1 MQFQHQQ
8 QNPNYQNNQHP
19 TDDFDSSWVPNPHG
33 QVNTSAATPGLINVI
48 GSKNLDSL
56 LTNPWLM
63 SIFVATVIL
72 VVISAIR
79 EASPFGLSQ
88 QLSLVKTHQN
98 RILNKKHTSALL
110 QKSQNLEAAHS
121 NFREYLTRNDYSSGM
136 VSNPGLLQ
144 AVVLEASARYRNRI
158 IASQN
163 QKENPA
169 YNQHE
174 EVINLNS
181 EIEALKRV
189 NLGASGKEAE
199 LKYVDPSTGSWVTIP
214 IDSAELAASGLVK
227 LNIIS
232 NSRRET
238 TQRFNL
244 VTIAQNT
251 RLRLDEVKAV
261 MLEALRVKGL
271 NPVASE
277 LEKTDWFGKKASPKD
292 AQISD
297 YQTYEPE
304 PTPATPLSKQLL
316 PEDKPS
322 IKPKGG
328 KNAQ

>member
-8 QNPNYQNNQHP
+8 QNHIYQNNQHP
-19 TDDFDSSWVPNPHG
+19 TDDFDESWVPNPHG
-33 QVNTSAATPGLINVI
+33 KVQTSAATPGLINLI

-72 VVISAIR
+72 VVIAAIATVLSGQR
-79 EASPFGLSQ
+79 STEINPSQEAYSE
-88 QLSLVKTHQN
+88 
-98 RILNKKHTSALL
+98 LL
-110 QKSQNLEAAHS
+110 QKSQNLDAADS
-121 NFREYLTRNDYSSGM
+121 NFREYLTRNDYSSGL

-144 AVVLEASARYRNRI
+144 AVVLEASARYSNFV

-163 QKENPA
+163 NPQNRA

-174 EVINLNS
+174 EVINHSS
-181 EIEALKRV
+181 EIEALKRI
-189 NLGASGKEAE
+189 NLGASGKEAK

-232 NSRRET
+232 NSRREA

-251 RLRLDEVKAV
+251 RLRLDEVKTA
-261 MLEALRVKGL
+261 MLETLRVKGL
-271 NPVASE
+271 SPVASE
-277 LEKTDWFGKKASPKD
+277 LEKTDWFGNKANPSEV
-292 AQISD
+292 QISD
-297 YQTYEPE
+297 YRQDKPE
-304 PTPATPLSKQLL
+304 PTPATP
-316 PEDKPS
+316 
-322 IKPKGG
+322 
-328 KNAQ
+328 

>member
-1 MQFQHQQ
+1 MQIQDQQ
-8 QNPNYQNNQHP
+8 SNHQNNQLSK
-19 TDDFDSSWVPNPHG
+19 DDFDDVWVPNPHG
-33 QVNTSAATPGLINVI
+33 QIAQSAATHGLINSI
-48 GSKNLDSL
+48 KSGNLDSL

-72 VVISAIR
+72 VAIAAIATILSGQRSTEISPSQ
-79 EASPFGLSQ
+79 EAYS
-88 QLSLVKTHQN
+88 T
-98 RILNKKHTSALL
+98 LL
-110 QKSQNLEAAHS
+110 EKSQNLDAADS
-121 NFREYLTRNDYSSGM
+121 NFREYLTRNDYSSGL

-144 AVVLEASARYRNRI
+144 AVVLEASARYSNRM

-163 QKENPA
+163 NPQNPA

-174 EVINLNS
+174 EVINHGS
-181 EIEALKRV
+181 EIEALKRI

-199 LKYVDPSTGSWVTIP
+199 LKYVDPSSGSWVTIP

-251 RLRLDEVKAV
+251 RLSLEEVKAA

-271 NPVASE
+271 SPVASE
-277 LEKTDWFGKKASPKD
+277 LEKTDWFGKCGSF
-292 AQISD
+292 
-297 YQTYEPE
+297 
-304 PTPATPLSKQLL
+304 
-316 PEDKPS
+316 
-322 IKPKGG
+322 
-328 KNAQ
+328 

>member
-19 TDDFDSSWVPNPHG
+19 TDDFDESWVPNPHG
-33 QVNTSAATPGLINVI
+33 QVNTSAATPGLINLI

-56 LTNPWLM
+56 LMNPWLM

-72 VVISAIR
+72 VVIAAIATTLSSQSSSR
-79 EASPFGLSQ
+79 PNSEQEAY
-88 QLSLVKTHQN
+88 
-98 RILNKKHTSALL
+98 SALL
-110 QKSQNLEAAHS
+110 QKSQNLEASHS
-121 NFREYLTRNDYSSGM
+121 NFREYLTRNDYSSGI

-144 AVVLEASARYRNRI
+144 AVVLEASARYRNSV
-158 IASQN
+158 IAIQN

-181 EIEALKRV
+181 EIEALKRI
-189 NLGASGKEAE
+189 NLGASGKEAQ

-251 RLRLDEVKAV
+251 RLRLDEVKAA

-277 LEKTDWFGKKASPKD
+277 LEKTDWFGKKESPKD

-297 YQTYEPE
+297 YQQLEPE
-304 PTPATPLSKQLL
+304 PIPATPLNKQQI

-322 IKPKGG
+322 TKLKGG
-328 KNAQ
+328 NNAK

>member
-8 QNPNYQNNQHP
+8 QNHIYQNNQHP
-19 TDDFDSSWVPNPHG
+19 TDDFDESWVPNPHG
-33 QVNTSAATPGLINVI
+33 QVHTSAATPGLINLI

-63 SIFVATVIL
+63 SMFVATVIL
-72 VVISAIR
+72 VVIAAIATTLSNQSSSKPNSEQ
-79 EASPFGLSQ
+79 EAY
-88 QLSLVKTHQN
+88 
-98 RILNKKHTSALL
+98 SALL

-121 NFREYLTRNDYSSGM
+121 NFREYLTRNDYSSGI

-144 AVVLEASARYRNRI
+144 AVVLEASARYRNSV
-158 IASQN
+158 IAIQN

-181 EIEALKRV
+181 EIEALKRI

-251 RLRLDEVKAV
+251 RLRLDEVKAA

-277 LEKTDWFGKKASPKD
+277 LEKTDWFGKKESLKD
-292 AQISD
+292 AQISN
-297 YQTYEPE
+297 YQTDEPE
-304 PTPATPLSKQLL
+304 PIPATPLNKQYI

-328 KNAQ
+328 NNAQ

>member
-1 MQFQHQQ
+1 MLSSDQH
-8 QNPNYQNNQHP
+8 PNYQNNQLSE
-19 TDDFDSSWVPNPHG
+19 DDFDEIWVPNPHG
-33 QVNTSAATPGLINVI
+33 QVQDSAATHGLINSI
-48 GSKNLDSL
+48 KSGNLDSL

-72 VVISAIR
+72 VVIAAIATILSGQR
-79 EASPFGLSQ
+79 SSELNPSQEAYSE
-88 QLSLVKTHQN
+88 
-98 RILNKKHTSALL
+98 LL
-110 QKSQNLEAAHS
+110 QKSQNLDAADS
-121 NFREYLTRNDYSSGM
+121 NFREYLTRNDYSPGL

-144 AVVLEASARYRNRI
+144 AVVLEASARYSNRM

-163 QKENPA
+163 NLQNPA

-174 EVINLNS
+174 EVINHGS
-181 EIEALKRV
+181 EIEALKRI

-199 LKYVDPSTGSWVTIP
+199 LKYVDPSSGSWVTIP

-251 RLRLDEVKAV
+251 RLNLEEVKAA

-271 NPVASE
+271 SPVASE
-277 LEKTDWFGKKASPKD
+277 LEKTDWFGNKASPTD
-292 AQISD
+292 GQISD
-297 YQTYEPE
+297 YQPYQSE
-304 PTPATPLSKQLL
+304 PTPANPIQ
-316 PEDKPS
+316 E
-322 IKPKGG
+322 
-328 KNAQ
+328 KNTGVRTRDSE

>member
-1 MQFQHQQ
+1 MQIQDQH
-8 QNPNYQNNQHP
+8 PNYQNNQLSE
-19 TDDFDSSWVPNPHG
+19 DDFDQIWVPNPHG
-33 QVNTSAATPGLINVI
+33 QVQDSAATHGLINSI
-48 GSKNLDSL
+48 KSGNLDSL

-72 VVISAIR
+72 VAIAAIATILSGQRSTEISPSQ
-79 EASPFGLSQ
+79 EAYSE
-88 QLSLVKTHQN
+88 
-98 RILNKKHTSALL
+98 LL
-110 QKSQNLEAAHS
+110 QKSQNLDAADS
-121 NFREYLTRNDYSSGM
+121 NFREYLTRNDYSSGL

-144 AVVLEASARYRNRI
+144 AVVLEASARYSNFV

-163 QKENPA
+163 NPQNPG

-174 EVINLNS
+174 EVINQGS
-181 EIEALKRV
+181 EIEALKRI

-199 LKYVDPSTGSWVTIP
+199 LKYVDPSSGSWVTIP

-251 RLRLDEVKAV
+251 RLRLSEVKAA

-271 NPVASE
+271 SPVASE
-277 LEKTDWFGKKASPKD
+277 LEKTDWFGNKASPTD
-292 AQISD
+292 GQISD
-297 YQTYEPE
+297 YQPYQSE
-304 PTPATPLSKQLL
+304 PTPANPIQ
-316 PEDKPS
+316 E
-322 IKPKGG
+322 
-328 KNAQ
+328 KNTGVRTRDSE

>member
-1 MQFQHQQ
+1 MQIQDQY
-8 QNPNYQNNQHP
+8 PNYQNNQLSE
-19 TDDFDSSWVPNPHG
+19 DDFDEIWVPNPHG
-33 QVNTSAATPGLINVI
+33 QVQDSAATHGLINNI
-48 GSKNLDSL
+48 KSGNLDSL

-72 VVISAIR
+72 VVIAAIATILSGQR
-79 EASPFGLSQ
+79 SSEINPSQEAYSE
-88 QLSLVKTHQN
+88 
-98 RILNKKHTSALL
+98 LL
-110 QKSQNLEAAHS
+110 QKSQNLDAADS
-121 NFREYLTRNDYSSGM
+121 NFREYLTRNDYSSGL

-144 AVVLEASARYRNRI
+144 AVVLEASARYSNFV

-163 QKENPA
+163 NPQNPG

-174 EVINLNS
+174 EVINQGS
-181 EIEALKRV
+181 EIEALKRI

-199 LKYVDPSTGSWVTIP
+199 LKYVDPSSGSWVTIP

-251 RLRLDEVKAV
+251 RLSVEEVKAAI
-261 MLEALRVKGL
+261 LEALRVKGL
-271 NPVASE
+271 SPVASE
-277 LEKTDWFGKKASPKD
+277 LEKTDWFGNKASSED

-297 YQTYEPE
+297 YQPYQVK
-304 PTPATPLSKQLL
+304 PTPTTPSNKQKPLSK
-316 PEDKPS
+316 P
-322 IKPKGG
+322 IGG

>member
-1 MQFQHQQ
+1 MILTLYGCQIH
-8 QNPNYQNNQHP
+8 
-19 TDDFDSSWVPNPHG
+19 TDFLR
-33 QVNTSAATPGLINVI
+33 SAATHGLIDNI
-48 GSKNLDSL
+48 KSGNLNSL

-72 VVISAIR
+72 VVIAAIATVLSGQR
-79 EASPFGLSQ
+79 STELNPSQEAYSE
-88 QLSLVKTHQN
+88 
-98 RILNKKHTSALL
+98 LL
-110 QKSQNLEAAHS
+110 QKSQNLDAADS
-121 NFREYLTRNDYSSGM
+121 NFREYLTRNDYSSGL

-144 AVVLEASARYRNRI
+144 AVVLEASARYSNFV

-163 QKENPA
+163 NPQNQA

-174 EVINLNS
+174 EVINHSS
-181 EIEALKRV
+181 EIEALKRI
-189 NLGASGKEAE
+189 NLGASGKEAK

-232 NSRRET
+232 NSRREA

-251 RLRLDEVKAV
+251 RLRLDEVKTA

-271 NPVASE
+271 SPVASE
-277 LEKTDWFGKKASPKD
+277 LEKTDWFGNKANPRD

-297 YQTYEPE
+297 YRQDKPE
-304 PTPATPLSKQLL
+304 PTPATPSTKKEPLSK
-316 PEDKPS
+316 P
-322 IKPKGG
+322 IGG
-328 KNAQ
+328 NNAQ